1 MVGGKREEAE
11 MKGEQTFTGI
21 FLSFQCHLLPPSS
34 FLPLFDSFLVSP
46 LLVYSPLPAV
56 FFPDHPLPLKTPCSA
71 SCCVFPAR
79 HFHSSEIQLNIL
91 AALSAP
97 SDKHRNRPP
106 LSPNSSSF
114 LNILNILPFYLF
126 LLAQAGIYNI
136 LLFFVNLN

>member
-1 MVGGKREEAE
+1 MGGKRKEAE
-11 MKGEQTFTGI
+11 MKEESKLLLGF
-21 FLSFQCHLLPPSS
+21 FFPFQCHLLPPSS

-56 FFPDHPLPLKTPCSA
+56 FFPDHPLSLKTPCSA

-97 SDKHRNRPP
+97 SDKHRNLHCPQIP
-106 LSPNSSSF
+106 LPSLIFWQINR
-114 LNILNILPFYLF
+114 FYSHL
-126 LLAQAGIYNI
+126 IYFI
-136 LLFFVNLN
+136 YHKLEFTIFSCFS